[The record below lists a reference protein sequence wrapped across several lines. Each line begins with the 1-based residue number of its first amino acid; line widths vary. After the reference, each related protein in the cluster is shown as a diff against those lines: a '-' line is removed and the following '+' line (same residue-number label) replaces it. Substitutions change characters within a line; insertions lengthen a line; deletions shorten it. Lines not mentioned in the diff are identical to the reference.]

1 MQKKD
6 YLPND
11 SLEEENPQDRVVR
24 KGSFKVLKPKAS
36 TASKNSSEEK
46 SREDSLDFEKR
57 NESINRKEPL
67 KELILVQPN

>member
-36 TASKNSSEEK
+36 TASKNSSE
-46 SREDSLDFEKR
+46 
-57 NESINRKEPL
+57 
-67 KELILVQPN
+67 